1 MTMHVFVVD
10 VQTFPVHL
18 RHRFAGTGA
27 RDYRID
33 FNNSPTSTLGNSEN
47 TPVGMI
53 ADVNRIRSGDS
64 IVFYVQQ
71 NQGRGMPEGKFYGIF
86 RATEDYPFIDDNDGA
101 QFLKSELGKSL
112 TFRVLFEPDKV
123 YPIGVTEWE
132 ALDEIKDISKPN
144 QMLWSLIYRKLKGN
158 RGCTMITEYERE
170 RLCGLLDRKN
180 EGKFLNSGARSLDFN
195 RATQQI
201 MHSTENVAPYHGRK
215 EAVNLMPRMARKRQE
230 NKAFEPHLQ
239 AVIVGEIGRPGDGLS
254 EFLLGDSQMTWLGN
268 EVSCGVGMQ
277 RIDVMI
283 ESVSNN
289 GIRHIAPVEL
299 KAETIRQGNISQ
311 LQRYVDWIK
320 QYFIPNRP
328 SVISPALITLMPRYS
343 RLNAVRNE
351 ILKFNADNAGET
363 CERLRLVEYEVSEA
377 GLRFYPNEY

>member
-27 RDYRID
+27 RDYMID
-33 FNNSPTSTLGNSEN
+33 FNNSPTSTLGRPEN
-47 TPVGMI
+47 TVVEMV

-71 NQGRGMPEGKFYGIF
+71 NQSKGMPEGKFYGIF
-86 RATEDYPFIDDNDGA
+86 RATEDYPFIDNNDGA

-132 ALDEIKDISKPN
+132 ALDEIKDISEPN

-180 EGKFLNSGARSLDFN
+180 EGKFLNSGTRSLDFN

-201 MHSTENVAPYHGRK
+201 VRSTENVAPYQGRK

-239 AVIVGEIGRPGDGLS
+239 AVIVGELGRPGDGLS
-254 EFLLGDSQMTWLGN
+254 EILLGDSQMTWLGN

-328 SVISPALITLMPRYS
+328 SVISPALITLRS
-343 RLNAVRNE
+343 RHSRSNAVRNE